1 MSPELNK
8 DTSLPDFE
16 QADERKK
23 LAEVLMRLFALWNLD
38 TATQLNL
45 LGLSANS
52 RALLS
57 KYRDGQHPLA
67 ATRDSLDRA
76 GWLLAIHKA
85 LRLLYPK
92 NETLR
97 YSWVKRRNQAFENL
111 TPLEVMQEQGML
123 GIAKVSRY
131 LDYLRGQ

>member
-1 MSPELNK
+1 MATWLNE
-8 DTSLPDFE
+8 DSSLPNFE
-16 QADERKK
+16 SIDERKK
-23 LAEVLMRLFALWNLD
+23 LAEIIMRLFAVWGLD

-57 KYRDGQHPLA
+57 KYREGQHPLA
-67 ATRDSLDRA
+67 TTRDSLDRA
-76 GWLLAIHKA
+76 GWLLSIHKA

-97 YSWVKRRNQAFENL
+97 YTWVKRRNQAFDNL
-111 TPLEVMQEQGML
+111 TPLEVMQEQGMI

-131 LDYLRGQ
+131 LDYIRGT